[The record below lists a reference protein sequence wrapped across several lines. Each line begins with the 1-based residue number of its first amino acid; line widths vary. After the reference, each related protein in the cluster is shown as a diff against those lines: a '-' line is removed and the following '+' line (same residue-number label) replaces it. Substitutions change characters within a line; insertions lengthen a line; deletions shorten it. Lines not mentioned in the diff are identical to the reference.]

1 MTEMLNGEITEK
13 YIRRCHKRL
22 RKLNAPLENW
32 RCVEVID
39 EETADFIC
47 ELCDCQ
53 KVRFIHVMEHS
64 DYPDYIQVGCICAG
78 IMEGNLMAAK
88 ERDDAARR
96 KSQRRSNFRKKKWT
110 EKSENEWSV
119 KYKQRSVLI
128 ERDVFRDR
136 DFYKI
141 SIDTDQYQWWD
152 NRRIETL
159 EDAKR
164 CVFEL
169 IDWEETL

>member
-1 MTEMLNGEITEK
+1 MFEELNGEITEK

-22 RKLNAPLENW
+22 RELNAPLENW
-32 RCVEVID
+32 RCVEVVD
-39 EETADFIC
+39 GETADFNC
-47 ELCDCQ
+47 ELCDCH
-53 KVRFIHVMEHS
+53 KVGFIHVMEHS
-64 DYPDYIQVGCICAG
+64 NYNGLLQVGCICAG
-78 IMEGNLMAAK
+78 IMEGDLIAAK
-88 ERDDAARR
+88 ARDDEARR
-96 KSQRRSNFRKKKWT
+96 KSQRRSNFRKKKWN
-110 EKSENEWSV
+110 EISENKWSV

-128 ERDVFRDR
+128 ERDAFRGR

-141 SIDTDQYQWWD
+141 SIDSDRYQWWN

-169 IDWEETL
+169 IDWEKTQ

>member
-1 MTEMLNGEITEK
+1 MNEEMHGEVTEK

-22 RKLNAPLENW
+22 RELNAPLENW
-32 RCVEVID
+32 RCVGVVD
-39 EETADFIC
+39 GETADFIC
-47 ELCDCQ
+47 ELCDCC
-53 KVRFIHVMEHS
+53 KVRFIHVMVH
-64 DYPDYIQVGCICAG
+64 PDYDGEIQVGCICAG
-78 IMEGNLMAAK
+78 IMEGNLVAAK
-88 ERDDAARR
+88 ARDDEARR
-96 KSQRRSNFRKKKWT
+96 KSQRRSNFRKKKWN
-110 EKSENEWSV
+110 ENSKNEWSV

-128 ERDVFRDR
+128 ERDAFLGR

-159 EDAKR
+159 EDAKL

-169 IDWEETL
+169 IDMEETQ